1 MKLSIFV
8 IAASNVTAQ
17 EGSGNGTA
25 AVAAA
30 APAEAE
36 AAPAQAE
43 RQQRYK
49 RIRDRF
55 QSVKTESKKMGKFHG
70 EITGFLKE
78 NILSRLLN
86 ALH

>member
-49 RIRDRF
+49 RIRDGFR
-55 QSVKTESKKMGKFHG
+55 SVKAESK
-70 EITGFLKE
+70 IR
-78 NILSRLLN
+78 I
-86 ALH
+86 